1 MKETDFYGIF
11 SGEGQLKLEKTLID
25 LSEEFSKIKRPDFE
39 GSEDEEGSADE
50 DEDEDEDGGD
60 WSADVDLE

>member
-11 SGEGQLKLEKTLID
+11 SGEGQSKLEQTLIG
-25 LSEEFSKIKRPDFE
+25 LSEEFSKVKRPDFE
-39 GSEDEEGSADE
+39 GSEGEEGSE
-50 DEDEDEDGGD
+50 GSEDEDGGD